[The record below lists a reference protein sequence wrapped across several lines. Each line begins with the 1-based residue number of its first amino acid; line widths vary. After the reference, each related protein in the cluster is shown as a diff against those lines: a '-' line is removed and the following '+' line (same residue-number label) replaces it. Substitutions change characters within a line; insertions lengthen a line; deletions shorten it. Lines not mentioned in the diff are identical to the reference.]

1 MDSSVAK
8 VRRIAATVKVKRPD
22 LHAIVLHMA
31 RMNYYQVLG
40 VSREASDEDI
50 KKAYRKLVFEHHP
63 DRNPH
68 KTDADERIRE
78 INAAYEIIG
87 DPEKRKSYDRLSWG
101 DEPRAAAVDPEL
113 ILSEIEQKLFDEG
126 RKEIFAILMQN
137 IARVKAELE
146 VIRARTIQTQG
157 YDSFLEPVVQ
167 ARASEIMDDLV
178 TENMN
183 GRMQRLVEVAAEML
197 VSQGVAKGGDERG
210 MRALRARLKE
220 RFRKGRVFGVA
231 SALELFYERR

>member
-1 MDSSVAK
+1 MS
-8 VRRIAATVKVKRPD
+8 
-22 LHAIVLHMA
+22 
-31 RMNYYQVLG
+31 YYQVLG

-101 DEPRAAAVDPEL
+101 DEPRATAIDPEV
-113 ILSEIEQKLFDEG
+113 IISEIEQKLFDEG
-126 RKEIFAILMQN
+126 RKEVFAILMQN
-137 IARVKAELE
+137 IMRVKAELE

-178 TENMN
+178 TEDMN
-183 GRMQRLVEVAAEML
+183 ERMQRLVEVAAEML
-197 VSQGVAKGGDERG
+197 VSQGVAKGADERA

-220 RFRKGRVFGVA
+220 RFLKGRVFGVA

>member
-1 MDSSVAK
+1 M
-8 VRRIAATVKVKRPD
+8 T
-22 LHAIVLHMA
+22 
-31 RMNYYQVLG
+31 YYQVLG

-101 DEPRAAAVDPEL
+101 DEPRATAIDPEV
-113 ILSEIEQKLFDEG
+113 IISEIEQKLFDEG
-126 RKEIFAILMQN
+126 RKEVFAILMQN
-137 IARVKAELE
+137 IMRVKAELE

-178 TENMN
+178 TEEMN

-197 VSQGVAKGGDERG
+197 VSQGVAKGADERA

-220 RFRKGRVFGVA
+220 RFLKGRVFGVA

>member
-1 MDSSVAK
+1 MS
-8 VRRIAATVKVKRPD
+8 
-22 LHAIVLHMA
+22 
-31 RMNYYQVLG
+31 YYQVLG

-101 DEPRAAAVDPEL
+101 DEPRATAIDPEA
-113 ILSEIEQKLFDEG
+113 IISEIEQKLFDEG
-126 RKEIFAILMQN
+126 RKEVFAILMQN
-137 IARVKAELE
+137 IMRVKAELQ

-178 TENMN
+178 TEEMN
-183 GRMQRLVEVAAEML
+183 GRMQRLLEVAAEML

-210 MRALRARLKE
+210 MCALRARLTE
-220 RFRKGRVFGVA
+220 RFLKGRVLGVA

>member
-1 MDSSVAK
+1 MS
-8 VRRIAATVKVKRPD
+8 
-22 LHAIVLHMA
+22 
-31 RMNYYQVLG
+31 YYQVLG

-101 DEPRAAAVDPEL
+101 DEPRATAIDPEA
-113 ILSEIEQKLFDEG
+113 IISEIEQKLFDEG
-126 RKEIFAILMQN
+126 RKEVFAILMQN
-137 IARVKAELE
+137 IMRVKAELQ

-178 TENMN
+178 TEEMN
-183 GRMQRLVEVAAEML
+183 GRMQRLLEVAAEML

-210 MRALRARLKE
+210 MCALRARLTE
-220 RFRKGRVFGVA
+220 RFLKGRVFGVA

>member
-1 MDSSVAK
+1 M
-8 VRRIAATVKVKRPD
+8 T
-22 LHAIVLHMA
+22 
-31 RMNYYQVLG
+31 YYQVLG

-101 DEPRAAAVDPEL
+101 DEPRATAVDPEL
-113 ILSEIEQKLFDEG
+113 ILREIEQKLFDEG
-126 RKEIFAILMQN
+126 RKEVFAILMQN
-137 IARVKAELE
+137 IMRVKAELE

-178 TENMN
+178 TEDMN

-197 VSQGVAKGGDERG
+197 VSQGVAKGADERP
-210 MRALRARLKE
+210 MRTLRARLKE
-220 RFRKGRVFGVA
+220 RFRKDVYSA
-231 SALELFYERR
+231 SHRPSNSFYERR